1 MRSPGKRLD
10 SGISVPMYIWLVATR
25 GKRYPNAEYILMVKP
40 EQSVPLVRD
49 VPPYTYGLPI
59 NLLAYSTMLIL
70 KLVFSSSERRL
81 FFHYLLDAY
90 NQYYMDNR
98 NYIQVLVFLQ

>member
-10 SGISVPMYIWLVATR
+10 SGISVPIYIWLVATR
-25 GKRYPNAEYILMVKP
+25 GKRYPNAEYILKVKP
-40 EQSVPLVRD
+40 EQSVPLVKD

-59 NLLAYSTMLIL
+59 NLLAYSTILIL

-81 FFHYLLDAY
+81 FFSLY